1 MILFLGLTE
10 RGEKHPSSVAVG
22 GSTDSMTEQLTIL
35 VIDDDPGIRDY
46 LETLAT
52 RQGYGVYTAADGETA
67 LAGLD
72 KTSPDL
78 ITLDAVLPGMDGLET
93 LRRLKQRVPDVPVI
107 MLSGHGQARMIVE
120 AMRLG
125 ATDFLRK
132 PFEVEELELALRKA
146 LENRALEEEVKS
158 LRGRVRTEVD
168 GLLMGGDNPK
178 MREIREIIEQ
188 VADTDITVLIRGES
202 GTGKEVV
209 ARALFQLGNRRSR
222 PFVKVNCAALP
233 SELLESELFGFEKGA
248 FTGAQK
254 RKLGKFEYAHRG
266 TIFLDEIS
274 EMAPGLQAKLLQ
286 VLQDGEFSRLGGE
299 SDVRVDARIIA
310 ATNRNLEEA
319 VRNGEFRED
328 LYYRLNVVTI
338 LIPPLRDRIDAIPL
352 LVEHFLQMYNE
363 QYKKSFEKL
372 SSETMKLLMEYHWPG
387 NVRELENMIKRMV
400 VLGSEQTVLQ
410 ELTQSKPLRMIDAD
424 QEELDL
430 AALGADFSNGQELDL
445 KAISKRASQIA
456 EKKVI
461 ERVLGLTRWNR
472 KEAAER
478 LQISY
483 KALLYKMKEN
493 GLSEGR

>member
-1 MILFLGLTE
+1 MADRVT
-10 RGEKHPSSVAVG
+10 V
-22 GSTDSMTEQLTIL
+22 L
-35 VIDDDPGIRDY
+35 VIDDDPSIRDY

-52 RQGYGVYTAADGETA
+52 RQGYGVHTATDGESA

-72 KTSPDL
+72 RTRPDL
-78 ITLDAVLPGMDGLET
+78 ITLDTVLPGMDGLET
-93 LRRLKQRVPDVPVI
+93 LRRIKQRIPEVPVI
-107 MLSGHGQARMIVE
+107 MLSGHGQARTIVE

-132 PFEVEELELALRKA
+132 PFEVEELELAFRKA
-146 LENRALEEEVKS
+146 LENRALEEEVRH
-158 LRGRVRTEVD
+158 LRGRVRSEVD
-168 GLLMGGDNPK
+168 GLLLGGDNPR
-178 MREIREIIEQ
+178 MREVREIIEQ
-188 VADTDITVLIRGES
+188 VAATDITVLVRGES

-209 ARALFQLGNRRSR
+209 ARALFQLGNRRNR

-254 RKLGKFEYAHRG
+254 RKLGKFEYANQG

-319 VRNGEFRED
+319 VQKGEFRED

-338 LIPPLRDRIDAIPL
+338 QIPPLRERIDAVPL
-352 LVEHFLQMYNE
+352 LVEHFLGMYTA
-363 QYKKSFEKL
+363 QYKKSVEKL
-372 SSETMKLLMEYHWPG
+372 STDTMRVLMHYHWPG

-410 ELTQSKPLRMIDAD
+410 EIGQRGLPAAPRGSEDD
-424 QEELDL
+424 VDL
-430 AALGADFSNGQELDL
+430 AALGADIAAGRDLDL
-445 KAISKRASQIA
+445 KAIAKRAAQIA

-461 ERVLGLTRWNR
+461 ERVLAQTRWNR

-493 GLSEGR
+493 GLSDNR

>member
-1 MILFLGLTE
+1 MADQTT
-10 RGEKHPSSVAVG
+10 V
-22 GSTDSMTEQLTIL
+22 L
-35 VIDDDPGIRDY
+35 VIDDDPGIREY

-52 RQGYGVYTAADGETA
+52 RQGYGVYTAADGESA
-67 LAGLD
+67 LADLD
-72 KTSPDL
+72 RTSPDL

-93 LRRLKQRVPDVPVI
+93 LRQIKQRMPDVPVI
-107 MLSGHGQARMIVE
+107 MLSGHGQARTIVE

-125 ATDFLRK
+125 ASDFLRK
-132 PFEVEELELALRKA
+132 PFEVEELELAFQKA
-146 LENRALEEEVKS
+146 LENRALEEEVRS

-168 GLLMGGDNPK
+168 DLLMGGDNPK
-178 MREIREIIEQ
+178 MR
-188 VADTDITVLIRGES
+188 D
-202 GTGKEVV
+202 
-209 ARALFQLGNRRSR
+209 R

-254 RKLGKFEYAHRG
+254 RKLGKFEYANQG

-299 SDVRVDARIIA
+299 ADVRVDARIIA

-319 VRNGEFRED
+319 VSNGEFRED

-338 LIPPLRDRIDAIPL
+338 QIPPLRDRIDAIPL
-352 LVEHFLQMYNE
+352 LVEHFLHMYNA
-363 QYKKSFEKL
+363 QYKKSLEKL
-372 SSETMKLLMEYHWPG
+372 MPETMKLLMEYHWPG
-387 NVRELENMIKRMV
+387 NVRELENMIKRTV
-400 VLGSEQTVLQ
+400 VLGSEQTMLQ
-410 ELTQSKPLRMIDAD
+410 EINQREAPVPEQAETG
-424 QEELDL
+424 ELGL
-430 AALGADFSNGQELDL
+430 AALGADLQNGQDLDL
-445 KAISKRASQIA
+445 KAISKRAAQVA

-461 ERVLGLTRWNR
+461 ERVLTQTRWNR

>member
-1 MILFLGLTE
+1 MNEDVT
-10 RGEKHPSSVAVG
+10 V
-22 GSTDSMTEQLTIL
+22 L
-35 VIDDDPGIRDY
+35 VIDDDPGIRDF
-46 LETLAT
+46 LQTLAM
-52 RQGYGVYTAADGETA
+52 RQGYGVHTAVDGETA
-67 LAGLD
+67 LANLD
-72 KTSPDL
+72 RVRPDI

-93 LRRLKQRVPDVPVI
+93 LRLIRKRQPEVPVI
-107 MLSGHGQARMIVE
+107 MLSGHGQARTIVE

-125 ATDFLRK
+125 AADFLRK
-132 PFEVEELELALRKA
+132 PFEAEELVLSLKKA
-146 LENRALEEEVKS
+146 LDNRALEEEVIS
-158 LRGRVRTEVD
+158 LRGRVRTEAA

-178 MREIREIIEQ
+178 MQEVREIIEQ
-188 VADTDITVLIRGES
+188 IADTDITVLVRGES

-209 ARALFQLGNRRSR
+209 ARALFQLGNRRNR

-254 RKLGKFEYAHRG
+254 RKLGKFEYANQG
-266 TIFLDEIS
+266 TVFLDEIS

-299 SDVRVDARIIA
+299 ADVRVDARIIA
-310 ATNRNLEEA
+310 ATNRNLEDA
-319 VRNGEFRED
+319 VKKGEFRED

-338 LIPPLRDRIDAIPL
+338 QIPPLRDRTDAIPL
-352 LVEHFLQMYNE
+352 LTEHFLQMYNE
-363 QYKKSFEKL
+363 QYNKSLGEL
-372 SSETMKLLMEYHWPG
+372 SDETMQLLMGYHWPG
-387 NVRELENMIKRMV
+387 NVRELENMVKRMV

-410 ELTQSKPLRMIDAD
+410 EINRSERPQPV
-424 QEELDL
+424 EEVNENLDV
-430 AALGADFSNGQELDL
+430 ASLGADFSNGQELDL

-461 ERVLGLTRWNR
+461 ERVLGMTRWNR

-493 GLSEGR
+493 GLSESR

>member
-1 MILFLGLTE
+1 
-10 RGEKHPSSVAVG
+10 
-22 GSTDSMTEQLTIL
+22 MTEQLTVL

-52 RQGYGVYTAADGETA
+52 RQGYGVFTAADGESA
-67 LAGLD
+67 LANLD
-72 KTSPDL
+72 QTSPDL

-93 LRRLKQRVPDVPVI
+93 LRRIKQRIPEVPVI
-107 MLSGHGQARMIVE
+107 MLSGHGQARTIVE

-125 ATDFLRK
+125 ASDFLRK
-132 PFEVEELELALRKA
+132 PFEVEELELAFRKA

-158 LRGRVRTEVD
+158 LRGRVRTEAS
-168 GLLMGGDNPK
+168 GLLMGGDDPK

-188 VADTDITVLIRGES
+188 VADTDITVLVRGES

-209 ARALFQLGNRRSR
+209 ARALFQMGNRRSR

-254 RKLGKFEYAHRG
+254 RKLGKFEYANQG

-319 VRNGEFRED
+319 VRKAEFRED

-338 LIPPLRDRIDAIPL
+338 LIPPLRDRIDAVPL
-352 LVEHFLQMYNE
+352 LVEHFLQMYNV
-363 QYKKSFEKL
+363 QYKKNLEKL
-372 SSETMKLLMEYHWPG
+372 SPETMKLFMEYHWPG
-387 NVRELENMIKRMV
+387 NVRELENMVKRMV

-410 ELTQSKPLRMIDAD
+410 ELSRGAPTVDVSRD

-430 AALGADFSNGQELDL
+430 AALGADFSNGPDLDL

-493 GLSEGR
+493 GLSDGR